1 MYPDDFVLFD
11 KCCLCGNEYVF
22 WIDYKLSTTGANKNT
37 TTRIKPPFWLDS
49 FFGSACCWELEDV
62 VNISDMLLFM
72 LFVYGTFI
80 HRNAVP
86 TVTYILPVCFLCWT
100 TENTRLKPNFPP
112 KRIFAFEKDWAVD
125 IVEQTLKF
133 AY

>member
-1 MYPDDFVLFD
+1 MILFYLTNVVCVVMNTSSELIINYPQRAPTKIRPLEWNRHF
-11 KCCLCGNEYVF
+11 G
-22 WIDYKLSTTGANKNT
+22 WIL
-37 TTRIKPPFWLDS
+37 

-80 HRNAVP
+80 HRNAIP

-112 KRIFAFEKDWAVD
+112 KRIFTFEKDWAVD